1 MGNVGNQGVYKG
13 EENLGLEVECQV
25 EMRPGRWRRLEPG
38 SDVAL
43 SEKSK
48 ASVRAKVEH
57 FFLKV
62 KRLFGYVKVR
72 CRGLARNTERLALLF
87 GLCNLLTAE
96 RQLRGWWAGAV
107 SDRPSGWGLLPAAPS
122 EGRKARDSAPASQ
135 VGTGDYVRLPLGQ
148 TQFGL

>member
-25 EMRPGRWRRLEPG
+25 EMRAGRWRRLEPG

-48 ASVRAKVEH
+48 ASVRAKVDH

-62 KRLFGYVKVR
+62 KRLFGYAKVR
-72 CRGLARNTERLALLF
+72 CLCLARNTERQGQVF
-87 GLCNLLTAE
+87 GLCNLLTAD
-96 RQLRGWWAGAV
+96 RQL
-107 SDRPSGWGLLPAAPS
+107 SG
-122 EGRKARDSAPASQ
+122 
-135 VGTGDYVRLPLGQ
+135 
-148 TQFGL
+148 